1 MLSERTY
8 AGEFLLSEGDGTIS
22 RDTVT
27 IAESQTL
34 KAGHPLGRLA
44 TAAAVVA
51 AAAAGNTGN
60 GILTVADPA
69 FGGTVKVGV
78 YRVVCIEP
86 AANGGVFQVEDP
98 DGVVAG
104 IARVGVAYD
113 GPVKF
118 TIADGAADFVAGD
131 AFNVTVKNVVA
142 QHKALAP
149 AATDGTQFLS
159 AFLLD
164 AVTTGVGETAKAA
177 AITRLAEVKESVIPW
192 GAFTDD
198 QKAAAKAQA
207 KGLGIV
213 VR

>member
-1 MLSERTY
+1 MLSERNY

-27 IAESQTL
+27 IAASQTL
-34 KAGHPLGRLA
+34 KAGHPLGK
-44 TAAAVVA
+44 TSTAAVVA
-51 AAAAGNTGN
+51 SAAAAGNTGN
-60 GILTVADPA
+60 GVLTLADPA

-78 YRVVCIEP
+78 YRAVCIEP

-98 DGVVAG
+98 DGVIVG
-104 IARVGVAYD
+104 IARIGVAFD

-131 AFNVTVKNVVA
+131 AFNLTVKNVVSL
-142 QHKALAP
+142 HKALDP
-149 AATDGTQFLS
+149 AAVDGTQFLS
-159 AFLLD
+159 GFLLD
-164 AVTTGVGETAKAA
+164 AVTTGVGETVKAA
-177 AITRLAEVKESVIPW
+177 AITRMAEVKDSILPW

-198 QKAAAKAQA
+198 QKAAARAQA
-207 KGLGIV
+207 KAIGII